1 MPCALNC
8 YCPYRPL
15 FTTNKK
21 RDAKVFGLLYA
32 IIASQKFRFGSNSSY
47 EIIVSTSAAVCKN
60 GLRCKTVLNADI
72 SRDHYSFNS
81 FVRGHHVYKEEWILT
96 VSESLNCVR
105 EPLNEK
111 DKNAGAVIR
120 DD

>member
-8 YCPYRPL
+8 YCPYRPSSL
-15 FTTNKK
+15 LTRNVTLKFLAYFT
-21 RDAKVFGLLYA
+21 LLSRLKSFA
-32 IIASQKFRFGSNSSY
+32 LDLTPHMKLSY
-47 EIIVSTSAAVCKN
+47 RLLQLN
-60 GLRCKTVLNADI
+60 GLGCKTVLNADI
-72 SRDHYSFNS
+72 SRDHYSINS